1 MRRFSTVFKKK
12 EDSKSKANGQSNGNV
27 NEKRQSKSI
36 PTYSPPEPEPED
48 HSKARNEVT
57 AIFEKCSQ
65 VIHASRRP
73 LPTQSGDGTYLEHG
87 HDHSTSLFQDLRSL
101 GFKDYGTLMDV
112 IKNKASGELIDDK
125 TMLMERIIQLVSG
138 LPSNSKSRTELTN
151 AFLDELWDS
160 LPHPPL
166 S

>member
-1 MRRFSTVFKKK
+1 MRRFSSVFKKK
-12 EDSKSKANGQSNGNV
+12 DDSKVKENGHASEKVNGKRHSKAVST
-27 NEKRQSKSI
+27 SA
-36 PTYSPPEPEPED
+36 SPVEPQD

-57 AIFEKCSQ
+57 AIFERYAQ
-65 VIHASRRP
+65 VIHASREP

-87 HDHSTSLFQDLRSL
+87 HDHSTSLFSDLRSL
-101 GFKDYGTLMDV
+101 GFKDYGTLV
-112 IKNKASGELIDDK
+112 ELIKNKAAGGVVDDK

-138 LPSNSKSRTELTN
+138 LPSNSERRAELTN

>member
-1 MRRFSTVFKKK
+1 MRRLSSVFKKK
-12 EDSKSKANGQSNGNV
+12 DDSSKAKENGKISEKANG
-27 NEKRQSKSI
+27 KRQSKVI
-36 PTYSPPEPEPED
+36 PAYHNPEPED
-48 HSKARNEVT
+48 HSKARNEIS
-57 AIFEKCSQ
+57 AIFEKYAQ

-87 HDHSTSLFQDLRSL
+87 HDHSSSLFSDLRSL
-101 GFKDYGTLMDV
+101 GFKDYGTLIEVM
-112 IKNKASGELIDDK
+112 KNKASGECVDDK

-138 LPSNSKSRTELTN
+138 LPSNSKNRTELTN

-166 S
+166 T